1 MAGGLVFTKT
11 SHRWAYG
18 GSICRFLTDGTNSI
32 LGSLASASKFA
43 DELAQKTAW
52 VEQIGILKRVLA
64 DQPEGEGGIYFEYEI
79 PRLGRRVDVV
89 LILAHIVYVI
99 EFKVGSEK
107 FDRAAVDQVW
117 DYALDLKNFHEPSH
131 TLPLVPI
138 LVATQSEAIPN
149 QAAVHLYS
157 DQLASPLLCG
167 EQGLCEALRVGLAL
181 FSGPPVNREAW
192 QIGRYMPTPTIV
204 EAAKALYAGHA
215 VTDISRSDAGAVNL
229 ALTSVRVSEIIETC
243 RSSSRKAICFVTGV
257 PGAGKTLVGLDVAN
271 KHTDKDDALYSVF
284 LSGNGPLVSVL
295 HEALAR
301 DRVGRAE
308 ERGEKLRIGEARSAV
323 KQFIQ
328 NVHHF
333 RDDCIKA
340 PEPPVEHV
348 ALFDEA
354 QRAWDLAQT
363 ASFMLRK
370 KGHPDFLQ
378 SEPEFL
384 VSCLDRHRDWA
395 VVVCLVGS
403 GQEINTGEA
412 GISEWLAAIRERF
425 PEWAVH
431 LSPRLKDI
439 EFHAES
445 ELTALEG
452 NPRVRWEPALHLGV
466 SMRSFR
472 AERASEFVNALLAL
486 ELEQANEAL
495 LSVLPRFPVRV
506 TRNLEK
512 AKRWVRDQARGSE
525 RYGILVSSQAQRLKP
540 HAIDVRVKVDPV
552 HWFLYGKDD
561 VRSSYYLED
570 AATEFQI
577 QGLELDWACVVW
589 DGDLRVQAREW
600 DYFSFKGRKWQ
611 RVLKRERRRYLL
623 NAYRVLLTR
632 ARQGMVIVVPDGCSD
647 DATRKPEFYD
657 QTYSL
662 LIQSGVPVL

>member
-1 MAGGLVFTKT
+1 MTGNAESILTRD
-11 SHRWAYG
+11 RWAYG
-18 GSICRFLTDGTNSI
+18 ASVAAFLSDGADSIF
-32 LGSLASASKFA
+32 GSLASSSTFA
-43 DELAQKTAW
+43 DEVTQKVAW
-52 VEQIGILKRVLA
+52 GEQVAVLKRVLA
-64 DQPEGEGGIYFEYEI
+64 MQTSNDGGIYFEYEI

-89 LILAHIVYVI
+89 LILTHVVYVI
-99 EFKVGSEK
+99 EFKVGSST

-131 TLPLVPI
+131 GLPVVPI
-138 LVATQSEAIPN
+138 LVATRSEAIP
-149 QAAVHLYS
+149 QLAAVHRYS

-167 EQGLCEALRVGLAL
+167 AKGLSEALRVGSEL
-181 FSGPPVNREAW
+181 FSGPPVDRKAW
-192 QIGRYMPTPTIV
+192 QAGRYMPTPTIV

-215 VTDISRSDAGAVNL
+215 VADISRSDAGVVNL
-229 ALTSVRVSEIIETC
+229 ALTSVRVSEIIEAC
-243 RSSSRKAICFVTGV
+243 KGASRKAICFVTGV

-308 ERGEKLRIGEARSAV
+308 GRGEKLRIGEARSAV

-333 RDDCIKA
+333 RDDCIKTSA
-340 PEPPVEHV
+340 APVEHV

-363 ASFMLRK
+363 ASFMRRK
-370 KGHPDFLQ
+370 KGRPDFSQ

-384 VSCLDRHRDWA
+384 ISCLDRHEDWA

-412 GISEWLAAIRERF
+412 GISEWLSALRTRF
-425 PEWAVH
+425 PEWAIH
-431 LSPRLKDI
+431 LSPRLRDI
-439 EFHAES
+439 EFHADS
-445 ELTALEG
+445 ELAALEG
-452 NPRVRWEPALHLGV
+452 CSRVSWEPALHLGV

-495 LSVLPRFPVRV
+495 MSMLPRFPIRV
-506 TRNLEK
+506 TRDLDK
-512 AKRWVRDQARGSE
+512 AKRWVREQARGSE
-525 RYGILVSSQAQRLKP
+525 RYGMLVSSQAQRLKP

-589 DGDLRVQAREW
+589 DGDLRLQARQW
-600 DYFSFKGRKWQ
+600 DYFSFKGRRWQ
-611 RVLKRERRRYLL
+611 RVLKQERRRYLL

-632 ARQGMVIVVPDGCSD
+632 ARQGMVIVVPDGCRED
-647 DATRKPEFYD
+647 PTRKPEFYD
-657 QTYSL
+657 STYSL
-662 LIQSGVPVL
+662 LVEAGVPAL